1 MVHSEASNKC
11 RPKNWSG
18 ELSPSIT
25 GPMQKATDEIDNE
38 LGGNESD
45 DYGKWSDMILNCLLS
60 EFPPKIKSKA

>member
-1 MVHSEASNKC
+1 
-11 RPKNWSG
+11 
-18 ELSPSIT
+18 
-25 GPMQKATDEIDNE
+25 MQKATDEIDNE